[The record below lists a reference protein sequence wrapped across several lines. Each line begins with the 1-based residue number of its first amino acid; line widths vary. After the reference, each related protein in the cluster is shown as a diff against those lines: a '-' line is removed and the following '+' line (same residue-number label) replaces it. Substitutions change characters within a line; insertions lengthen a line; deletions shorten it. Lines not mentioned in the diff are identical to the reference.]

1 MKGKRSFWVRVKG
14 FVVRCLVRLC
24 PQGYAIVPTE
34 ATPEMLDIEFYG
46 DLGSG
51 VPDRHKYLRA
61 DEYYF
66 SRREQALA
74 WGAQLYREMVRAH
87 NQTLCNNKQK
97 ARDE

>member
-1 MKGKRSFWVRVKG
+1 MKAKRPFWVRVKG
-14 FVVRCLVRLC
+14 FVVRCLGRLC
-24 PQGYAIVPTE
+24 PHGYAIVPSE

-51 VPDRHKYLRA
+51 VPAHHKYLRA

-87 NQTLCNNKQK
+87 N
-97 ARDE
+97 D